1 MIMTPFEVTVLSRTL
16 NAAGMVPSA
25 NDRFLPPK
33 LLETKSL
40 RIRGLADLDQ
50 ESGAGLEAIL

>member
-1 MIMTPFEVTVLSRTL
+1 MTPFEVTVLSRTL

-50 ESGAGLEAIL
+50 ESSAGLEAIL